1 MGKPQC
7 DQRPKPKTYKKPLV
21 VICPRQT
28 VIGLFLLTEV
38 GEGYIELESLA
49 EVGEGYIELESVFS
63 VNS

>member
-7 DQRPKPKTYKKPLV
+7 DQRAKPKTYKKPLV
-21 VICPRQT
+21 VICPRQR
-28 VIGLFLLTEV
+28 VIELLLLAEV

-63 VNS
+63 VTS